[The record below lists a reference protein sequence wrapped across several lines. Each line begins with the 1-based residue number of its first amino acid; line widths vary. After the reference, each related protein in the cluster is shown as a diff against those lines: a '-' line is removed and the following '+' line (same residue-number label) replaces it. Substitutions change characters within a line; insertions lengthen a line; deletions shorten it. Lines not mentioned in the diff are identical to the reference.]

1 MVGTNLL
8 EPSSSWALNPP
19 KKCPKCGAK
28 VKTFYINLNLDQV
41 VMCESLSCNWP
52 FKGTNGSIIPG
63 KVEEVKQEVGK
74 QVKEE
79 LVEVNQNDKEVA
91 VCGNSK
97 EKKKKKREKRG
108 KETFDR
114 EYARAGHLVGTLKN
128 KVEKTNKKMEK
139 LGRKKGEFAPL
150 VSGGEQWFDALLD
163 PLKSGEGPMTHSA
176 AHSSGRSVGVR
187 KAEVPAEEA
196 DILTNLLS
204 ELSGIETSCAQGDV
218 AASAHEYKGMEE
230 MLKDIDSRSASKDG
244 HKDGAV
250 TRKAGAEEEIFDN
263 CPKEADF
270 DQFLDEALD
279 GFDPESFL
287 NSIDIV

>member
-1 MVGTNLL
+1 MVGTNLM
-8 EPSSSWALNPP
+8 EFSSSWALNPP

-150 VSGGEQWFDALLD
+150 VSGGEQWFDVLSD

-187 KAEVPAEEA
+187 KAEASRLVALKEMWLGRRMNTREWKRC
-196 DILTNLLS
+196 LK
-204 ELSGIETSCAQGDV
+204 TSTLGLRQKTATRMKQSPGRRARRRKSLIIAQ
-218 AASAHEYKGMEE
+218 
-230 MLKDIDSRSASKDG
+230 
-244 HKDGAV
+244 
-250 TRKAGAEEEIFDN
+250 RKQIST
-263 CPKEADF
+263 
-270 DQFLDEALD
+270 
-279 GFDPESFL
+279 SFL
-287 NSIDIV
+287 TRPLMASIQKAS

>member
-8 EPSSSWALNPP
+8 EFSSSWALNPP
-19 KKCPKCGAK
+19 KKCPKCGGK

-52 FKGTNGSIIPG
+52 FKDTNGSIIPG
-63 KVEEVKQEVGK
+63 KVKEVEEEVGK

-79 LVEVNQNDKEVA
+79 LVEVNQTEKEVA
-91 VCGNSK
+91 VCGKSK
-97 EKKKKKREKRG
+97 EKKKKREKRG

-150 VSGGEQWFDALLD
+150 VSGGEQWFDALSD
-163 PLKSGEGPMTHSA
+163 PLKAGEGPMMQSA

-204 ELSGIETSCAQGDV
+204 ELSGIESSCTQGDV
-218 AASAHEYKGMEE
+218 AGSANEYKGMEE
-230 MLKDIDSRSASKDG
+230 MLKDIDSRSATKDG
-244 HKDGAV
+244 HNDGAV

-263 CPKEADF
+263 CLQEADL
-270 DQFLDEALD
+270 DQRLDEALD

-287 NSIDIV
+287 NSIDFV

>member
-1 MVGTNLL
+1 MVGTNLM
-8 EPSSSWALNPP
+8 ECSSSWALNPP
-19 KKCPKCGAK
+19 KKCPKCRGK

-63 KVEEVKQEVGK
+63 KVEEVKLEVGK

-91 VCGNSK
+91 VCGNS
-97 EKKKKKREKRG
+97 KKKKKREKRG

-150 VSGGEQWFDALLD
+150 VSGGEQWFDVLSD
-163 PLKSGEGPMTHSA
+163 PLKSGGGPMTHSA
-176 AHSSGRSVGVR
+176 PLSSGRSVGVR
-187 KAEVPAEEA
+187 KAEVPVEEA

-218 AASAHEYKGMEE
+218 ATSANEYKGIEE
-230 MLKDIDSRSASKDG
+230 MLKDIDSRSATKDG
-244 HKDGAV
+244 HNDGAV

-263 CPKEADF
+263 CLKEAVF
-270 DQFLDEALD
+270 DQRLDEALD